1 MFEEDGSVGVF
12 VLGIVLGWVLMYFIA
27 RNATN
32 AKGIVLLLGAIV
44 GSTVLT
50 WLVNNKLLDEY
61 GLGVGTG
68 FFGNIIVRVIGKI
81 SGGKIEDAIVRITV
95 YKGLRP

>member
-1 MFEEDGSVGVF
+1 MFEVEGSIGIF
-12 VLGIVLGWVLMYFIA
+12 LIGIVLGWVLMYFIT
-27 RNATN
+27 RNKQN

-44 GSTVLT
+44 GTTVLT

-61 GLGVGTG
+61 GLGVAVG
-68 FFGNIIVRVIGKI
+68 FFGNIIVRIFGNISDEKWRKVIA
-81 SGGKIEDAIVRITV
+81 EITI